1 MPEPTTEKLARAL
14 EAIPAIPREM
24 VQHARDGRYDDFKSP
39 LTFPEITLVA
49 ELQAVAGNKSLPRSV
64 RQEINRMAQRVINGE
79 FDATPEES
87 RAWAESP
94 DGQETFRALADDVV
108 FGGIVRDMEKRGEE
122 GSDHGPLPEP

>member
-49 ELQAVAGNKSLPRSV
+49 ELRAVARNKSLPRSV
-64 RQEINRMAQRVINGE
+64 RQEIGKMARRVIDGE

-94 DGQETFRALADDVV
+94 DGQETFRQLADDAV
-108 FGGIVRDMEKRGEE
+108 FGGIVRAMQQDGD
-122 GSDHGPLPEP
+122 GAEP

>member
-1 MPEPTTEKLARAL
+1 MTEPTTEKLARAL

-24 VQHARDGRYDDFKSP
+24 VRNARDGMYDDFKSP

-49 ELQAVAGNKSLPRSV
+49 ELRKVAGNTSLPRSA
-64 RQEINRMAQRVINGE
+64 RQEISKMAQRVIDGE

-87 RAWAESP
+87 AAWAASP

-108 FGGIVRDMEKRGEE
+108 FGGIVRDMEKRDGK
-122 GSDHGPLPEP
+122 GPGDG